1 MAGTLSLTVVYSL
14 DFCRTKLAADA
25 KGKGGERQYKGLLDV
40 YKQTIVSYAF
50 LKLIFRLHNYCVTI
64 LIKCS

>member
-25 KGKGGERQYKGLLDV
+25 KGKGGERQYKGLIDV
-40 YKQTIVSYAF
+40 YKQTIVSYFIKSGQKSALEQL
-50 LKLIFRLHNYCVTI
+50 LKYTGLFG
-64 LIKCS
+64 